1 VSYNLVTVQGGDIF
15 RCHGSE
21 GLADFPALKH
31 NKKEFIV
38 IVPIF
43 PPNVVGDDALKSA
56 QPGLNTNLHMLG
68 SSYKIDMVEY
78 LR

>member
-1 VSYNLVTVQGGDIF
+1 MSYNLVTVQGGDIF

-43 PPNVVGDDALKSA
+43 PPNVVGDDPLKSA